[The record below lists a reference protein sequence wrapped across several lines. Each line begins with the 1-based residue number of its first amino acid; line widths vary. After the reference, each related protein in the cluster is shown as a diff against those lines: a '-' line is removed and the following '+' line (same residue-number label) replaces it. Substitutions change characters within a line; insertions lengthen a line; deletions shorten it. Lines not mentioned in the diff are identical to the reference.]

1 MKNKKCPYCGKRIS
15 YISAFSSRRKGGYFC
30 DRCSKEMRVTID
42 KKIFLFFLLFA
53 IVAVAIMFGWAY
65 ADMSSN
71 PLGILL
77 VAAPL
82 IIFAAISPT
91 FLKFVPLKKY
101 KKSMEARKAGIE
113 YSDNLVTAELDS
125 TDSFS
130 FGSSLEHSG
139 KFQVNTDVFNKIK
152 AERTAA
158 REKLQNGEII
168 SDSNQNVSSSTRKF
182 DIDYDKENDVEKVT
196 SEKAKGY
203 VHIIND
209 VSENHTYNDAPL
221 KKIHSDSSR
230 NVNRSRHYV
239 QPQPKTENEPKKTDS
254 NRYSANRK
262 F

>member
-15 YISAFSSRRKGGYFC
+15 YIQAFSSRRKGGYFC
-30 DRCSKEMRVTID
+30 DRCSKEMKVVID
-42 KKIFLFFLLFA
+42 KKIIFFFLLFA
-53 IVAVAIMFGWAY
+53 IVAIAIMVGWAY
-65 ADMSSN
+65 AGMSSN
-71 PLGILL
+71 PFGILI
-77 VAAPL
+77 VAIPF

-91 FLKFVPLKKY
+91 FLQFLPLKKY
-101 KKSMEARKAGIE
+101 KNSREARKAGIE
-113 YSDNLVTAELDS
+113 YSDNLVTAELEA

-130 FGSSLEHSG
+130 FGSSLENTG
-139 KFQVNTDVFNKIK
+139 KFQMNNDVFNKIK

-158 REKLQNGEII
+158 REKLQNGEVI
-168 SDSNQNVSSSTRKF
+168 SDSNHNVSSSTRKF
-182 DIDYDKENDVEKVT
+182 DIDFDKENDIEKIT

-221 KKIHSDSSR
+221 KKIHSDASKNPS
-230 NVNRSRHYV
+230 RSRHYV
-239 QPQPKTENEPKKTDS
+239 QPQPKAENEPKKNDG